1 MVEAPNPLERQSV
14 MPPSSVAARSLAL
27 AVIGVGAASF
37 AAHGQN
43 VTAFNPYSGA
53 GLTGGPLPQYTSPPA
68 APAVAAAGPGP
79 VVGPAFNP
87 WSAQN
92 PASASRPAPP
102 PQTSAAAR
110 RTKADALPPPPP
122 GAIRS
127 RVVAVPELTT
137 SRSKS
142 RDVEKASAAYAEPAG
157 KSASTPSAPTAAA
170 PTPVPAV
177 SAAAAPPAPT
187 ATPAVPPPV
196 AAVPAPPPVRPAP
209 GPTTAPAAPSL
220 AAPTPA
226 PAPPVAAPPPQP
238 PAVPQRQMAAIA
250 PAPSAPARSSVAV
263 TLVFAARSTELSD
276 ASKVA
281 LDRLAKDITDRTLRQ
296 VELRS
301 VSENSDPD
309 SRKFSLARALIVRN
323 YLIDKGVRSRIEVAS
338 IVGGGGERVEI
349 LVPST

>member
-1 MVEAPNPLERQSV
+1 

-27 AVIGVGAASF
+27 AVIGVGAVSF

-68 APAVAAAGPGP
+68 APAADAVGPGP

-87 WSAQN
+87 WSSRN
-92 PASASRPAPP
+92 PAQASRPATP
-102 PQTSAAAR
+102 PQTSAPARQTRAA
-110 RTKADALPPPPP
+110 AALPPPPP
-122 GAIRS
+122 GPIRS

-137 SRSKS
+137 SRSKP
-142 RDVEKASAAYAEPAG
+142 RDVEKTSAAYGAPAG
-157 KSASTPSAPTAAA
+157 KSASTPSAPTIVA
-170 PTPVPAV
+170 PAPVPA
-177 SAAAAPPAPT
+177 A
-187 ATPAVPPPV
+187 PPPV
-196 AAVPAPPPVRPAP
+196 AAAPPTPAATPAAPPPVATVPAPPPLRPAP
-209 GPTTAPAAPSL
+209 APTTAPTIPSL

-226 PAPPVAAPPPQP
+226 PAPPAVAAPPPQA
-238 PAVPQRQMAAIA
+238 PAAEQRQMAAVA
-250 PAPSAPARSSVAV
+250 PAPSPPPVPPARSSVAA
-263 TLVFAARSTELSD
+263 TLVYTARSTELSD
-276 ASKVA
+276 ASKA
-281 LDRLAKDITDRTLRQ
+281 ELDRLAKDIADRTLRQ

-309 SRKFSLARALIVRN
+309 SRKISLARALIVRN
-323 YLIDKGVRSRIEVAS
+323 YLIDKGVRSRIEIAS